1 MKKLKTQ
8 VIAFAFLAIASF
20 AAYAYIGT
28 VNPQPSKNALYGVG
42 QDTPEEQAVSLP
54 DVEMVN
60 KILEAGKKLKAFGK

>member
-8 VIAFAFLAIASF
+8 IIAFAFLAIASI
-20 AAYAYIGT
+20 AAYAYIGM
-28 VNPQPSKNALYGVG
+28 VNPQSNNKALYGVG

-60 KILEAGKKLKAFGK
+60 KILEAGKKLKTF